1 VVPDLKKH
9 IFLIVILLCQLSG
22 LLAQTP
28 KLDSLEN
35 LIQVKT
41 GEDLLGLYVEA
52 GKEYLYISPLKSVEC
67 GEKILAL
74 GKELNNHSKDG
85 LANLLIGSGYLFSGN
100 FEKGKEYTERG
111 LVIARKT
118 KQIDDECT
126 GLNSLAVY
134 YMNTGDYKQA
144 VEIFHQ
150 TLDKAVSANL
160 TDRAAMVTF
169 NLGAIYTNQGQF
181 AEGLNAFQDALKYFM
196 KTGNSKFIAR
206 TLMNIAVNYHSANNL
221 DKALEY
227 YQKADVYFA
236 KVNDKMGRIAS
247 LNNYGEIYKDKENYQ
262 EAIKYYTQSLEMA
275 TSIQS
280 KLNEAVAYIGLA
292 EANLKLKKVAEA
304 KQLANKSLSLFG
316 PMDMLEGISRS
327 KSVLCEVEFLSGNYQ
342 TAKTLASE
350 SVKLAEKAGIPD
362 ILVQVTSLQAQ
373 VMAATG
379 DFKQAYKFMRKHVQL
394 KDSLFNNRQTKR
406 LAAMQ
411 SELDL
416 KLKENEIV
424 LLQKENEIKD
434 LQIKKQHNQTL
445 FLIGGILILALF
457 SGVVLRLNRA
467 RKKANHLLA
476 EKNHQI
482 LEQHRELTKVNE
494 TRNRFLSIIG
504 HDLRNPIGAFREIL
518 NQFVDSPELF
528 TDELRTEIL
537 AELRNEADSTY
548 YLLDNLL
555 TWAKNQK
562 ETIEYKPELID
573 LKAVIGDNILLN
585 SRFSENKGIR
595 LVTEENCDFEVFFDR
610 NMLNL
615 ILRNLISNAVKFSYP
630 GGIVRIQVIDEGTKV
645 RVCIIDKGV
654 GIDEQNVPYLFD
666 ADKQISSFG
675 TANEKGSGLGLI
687 LCNEFIKHDG
697 GELSVTSKKGEGTT
711 LCFTLRKAK
720 SEV

>member
-1 VVPDLKKH
+1 MADLY
-9 IFLIVILLCQLSG
+9 G
-22 LLAQTP
+22 QTP
-28 KLDSLEN
+28 KLDSLKN
-35 LIQVKT
+35 LIQVKK
-41 GEDLLGLYVEA
+41 GDDLLQLYVEA
-52 GKEYLYISPLKSVEC
+52 GKEYIYIAPLKSVEC

-74 GKELNNHSKDG
+74 GKELNIHSKDG
-85 LANLLIGSGYLFSGN
+85 IANFIIGSGYLFSGN
-100 FEKGKEYTERG
+100 FEKGKEYTELG
-111 LVIARKT
+111 LEIARKT
-118 KQIDDECT
+118 KNIEDECT

-134 YMNTGDYKQA
+134 YMNTGNYKQA
-144 VEIFHQ
+144 IDLFLQ
-150 TLDKAVSANL
+150 TLNKAVAANL
-160 TDRAAMVTF
+160 TERAAMVRF
-169 NLGAIYTNQGQF
+169 NMGAIYTNQGQL
-181 AEGLNAFQDALKYFM
+181 AEGLSAFQDALKYFL
-196 KTGNSKFIAR
+196 KIGNNKFVAR
-206 TLMNIAVNYHSANNL
+206 TLMNIAVNYHSASNL

-227 YQKADVYFA
+227 YEKADEYFA

-247 LNNYGEIYKDKENYQ
+247 LNNFGEIYKDKENYT
-262 EAIKYYTQSLEMA
+262 EAIKFYKQSLEMA

-292 EANLKLKKVAEA
+292 EVNLKLKKLAEA
-304 KQLANKSLSLFG
+304 KQLANQALSLFT

-327 KSVLCEVEFLSGNYQ
+327 KRVLSEVEFLSGNYEAAQ
-342 TAKTLASE
+342 TLANQSI
-350 SVKLAEKAGIPD
+350 KLAQKAGIPD
-362 ILVQVTSLQAQ
+362 ISVQVTSLQAQ
-373 VMAATG
+373 IMLKTG
-379 DFKQAYKFMRKHVQL
+379 NFKQAASLLQRQIQL
-394 KDSLFNNRQTKR
+394 KDSLFNDRQTKR

-445 FLIGGILILALF
+445 FLIGGILILTLF
-457 SGVVLRLNRA
+457 SGVILRLNRA

-482 LEQHRELTKVNE
+482 LEQHKELTKVNE

-518 NQFVDSPELF
+518 NQLVDSPELY

-562 ETIEYKPELID
+562 ETIEYKPETID

-595 LVTEENCDFEVFFDR
+595 LVTEGICDFEVFFDR

-630 GGIVRIQVIDEGTKV
+630 GGVVRIQVVDEGTKV
-645 RVCIIDKGV
+645 RVCVIDEGV
-654 GIDEQNVPYLFD
+654 GIDEQNIPHLFD
-666 ADKQISSFG
+666 SNKQISSFG

-687 LCNEFIKHDG
+687 LCNEFIRYDG

-720 SEV
+720 G